1 MGFIG
6 LHHFLIVSS
15 VVLMFWWRP
24 AAGQWAIAAEVGA
37 DRFWGASAETGPERR
52 SFRPY
57 RPTTFGAGLVRR
69 GSKVGFGLRLRYGS
83 APLALEG
90 SDALVAAKGI
100 FAAYSA
106 SPEVIYRVATV
117 GNGNELLLHAGPLF
131 ELWSVADEGSQGR
144 VGIQGAV
151 SLLVPLGSGF
161 AATFAA
167 GAAVTPSPFEDDQLD
182 SGFERRALWRRR
194 VAGGLEYRL

>member
-1 MGFIG
+1 MGSLRLPI
-6 LHHFLIVSS
+6 LIASWLVSI
-15 VVLMFWWRP
+15 FWCRP

-37 DRFWGASAETGPERR
+37 DRFWGGSAETGPEGR

-69 GSKVGFGLRLRYGS
+69 GRRVGFGLRLRHAS
-83 APLALEG
+83 AALAFEG

-100 FAAYSA
+100 FTVYSA
-106 SPEVIYRVATV
+106 SPEVIYRVTTV
-117 GNGNELLLHAGPLF
+117 GAGNLLLLHGGPLF
-131 ELWSVADEGSQGR
+131 ELWSVSNEDSQRR

-151 SLLVPLGSGF
+151 SLLVPLGRRF
-161 AATFAA
+161 AGTFSA
-167 GAAVTPSPFEDDQLD
+167 GAAVTPSPFQSDQLD
-182 SGFERRALWRRR
+182 AGFERRALWRRR